1 MISYTLSDIEKI
13 IIETLSIRKF
23 FFWIDFL
30 VLKKSAS
37 FLMEEKSLIALNPPY
52 VDGLAVGRLKL
63 ATV

>member
-37 FLMEEKSLIALNPPY
+37 FLMEEKSLIALNLPY
-52 VDGLAVGRLKL
+52 VDGR
-63 ATV
+63 